1 MLDTIDHR
9 LVSILREDAR
19 ATFQELG
26 NAVGLTAPGAY
37 QRVKKLEA
45 EGVITGYHAAVDP
58 AALGRP
64 LTAFMLVVP
73 PAGVDVDD
81 PPSWI
86 TAQAFVAGFQL
97 VSGDLV
103 LLGKFSGLDDLADQ
117 VGALRAAG
125 CQVRTQIAQSTA
137 FVRGNPLGA

>member
-1 MLDTIDHR
+1 MLDTIDR
-9 LVSILREDAR
+9 RIVSILRENAR

-37 QRVKKLEA
+37 QRVKKLED

-64 LTAFMLVVP
+64 LTAFMQVVP
-73 PAGVDVDD
+73 PAGVRADD
-81 PPSWI
+81 PSWR

-97 VSGDLV
+97 VGGDVV
-103 LLGKFSGLDDLADQ
+103 LLGKFTGLDDLAEHVD
-117 VGALRAAG
+117 ALRAAG
-125 CQVRTQIAQSTA
+125 CQVQTQIAQSTA